1 MEVFEGKT
9 WISGQGLVDAC
20 IGISD
25 GKITAVK
32 KILREINIQFFKV
45 LSYLQHLICM
55 YISET
60 LVIPKKKFGL
70 PAQQPQ
76 RVAV

>member
-20 IGISD
+20 IGVSD

-32 KILREINIQFFKV
+32 KILKGDKHTVFQG
-45 LSYLQHLICM
+45 
-55 YISET
+55 
-60 LVIPKKKFGL
+60 VIL
-70 PAQQPQ
+70 PAALDMHVHFRDRGYPHK
-76 RVAV
+76 